1 MAFSADDVQEAFSI
15 IRREGIPVGF
25 GPATKWDII
34 DPRTGDAFPPKAVLS
49 IAKRLA
55 NDTTFS
61 GGGGWP
67 TNDPL
72 IALGFEIRLK
82 PHLAISA
89 PAKATSDITDIFKS
103 GLDKTTKQRLVDAR
117 LGQGA
122 FREALLEIWHGKCA
136 ITDCDIKIVLR
147 ASHIKPWSKSN
158 DNERLDPANGFL
170 LVASLDALFDE
181 FIITFTENGTLRV
194 NSCVKESALAKLG
207 VPAGRKIPIARRTK
221 EYLSSHR
228 EEFNRIS
235 NGQYYD
241 F

>member
-1 MAFSADDVQEAFSI
+1 MAFSAKHVQNAFSV
-15 IRREGIPVGF
+15 IRRDGIPEGF

-34 DPRTGDAFPPKAVLS
+34 DPLTGHAFPPKAVLS
-49 IAKRLA
+49 IAKQLA
-55 NDTTFS
+55 EDTSPS

-72 IALGFEIRLK
+72 TALGFEIRLK

-89 PAKATSDITDIFKS
+89 TAKATSDITDIFKS

-147 ASHIKPWSKSN
+147 ASHIKPWSESN
-158 DNERLDPANGFL
+158 DNERLDPANGVL

-181 FIITFTENGTLRV
+181 FVITFTENGTLRV
-194 NSCVKESALAKLG
+194 NSCVKRTALAKLG
-207 VPAGRKIPIARRTK
+207 VLAGRDMHIAPRTK
-221 EYLSSHR
+221 EYLALHR

-241 F
+241 V